1 MFLRNTLLQSCI
13 YRAGHVA
20 SPADSTQLMIGL
32 TWRFISSECKL
43 TSRRAESV
51 ETEQTGSQGREPND
65 WLVIVRPHKGAASMQ
80 KGWGDMKV
88 NFPWVHTWANTSI
101 ILLKILQQIHFKAKV
116 QVARDDG
123 SRFLS
128 GPALICNVSDV
139 KLLFHVLTKRYLSKE
154 GGRNFAWSVRFEGLN
169 FKSISNYTAFWF
181 WLGIYL

>member
-1 MFLRNTLLQSCI
+1 MLLHQQ
-13 YRAGHVA
+13 
-20 SPADSTQLMIGL
+20 TQLNSWLGWHDDL
-32 TWRFISSECKL
+32 SPLSASSHPGEHL
-43 TSRRAESV
+43 AESV

-154 GGRNFAWSVRFEGLN
+154 GGRNFARSAQVWILN
-169 FKSISNYTAFWF
+169 QFQIVQHFDS
-181 WLGIYL
+181 G